1 MLYKTIVLV
10 LLKQHTELHE
20 QLRVTRRLLPTLEDW
35 AKDLKTS
42 HEAWKETLLQA
53 KPGSDAI
60 QISSDALEMA
70 LKELEDRMPSAS
82 PQDEN
87 ETLDKAMAHVRS
99 HTPRV

>member
-20 QLRVTRRLLPTLEDW
+20 QLRITRRLLPTLEDW

-42 HEAWKETLLQA
+42 HEAWKETLLHA
-53 KPGSDAI
+53 KPGSDPI
-60 QISSDALEMA
+60 QISSEALEMA

-87 ETLDKAMAHVRS
+87 ETLDQAMAHVRS